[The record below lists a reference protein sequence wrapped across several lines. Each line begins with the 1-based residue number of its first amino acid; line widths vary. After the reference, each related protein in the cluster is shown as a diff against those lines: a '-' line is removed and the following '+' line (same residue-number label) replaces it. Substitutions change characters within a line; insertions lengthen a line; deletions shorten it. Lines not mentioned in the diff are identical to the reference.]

1 VPQELLQLTSNF
13 SGWYLLGFY
22 VGKKMA
28 QKNKPTLV
36 LQSKSQYTVN
46 GASNFN
52 VKNGKE
58 NSIVA

>member
-22 VGKKMA
+22 VGKIMA

-58 NSIVA
+58 NSRVA

>member
-1 VPQELLQLTSNF
+1 
-13 SGWYLLGFY
+13 LLGFY
-22 VGKKMA
+22 VGKIMA

-58 NSIVA
+58 NSRVA